1 MVGTADVGNIIGKQL
16 FGMASIIELS
26 EVEKSYL
33 RYVTSVLCFPADNGH
48 CWSARVIIGDRPQ
61 RALTHIDKQR
71 TE

>member
-33 RYVTSVLCFPADNGH
+33 RFVTSVLCFPADNGH
-48 CWSARVIIGDRPQ
+48 WSVRVIIGDRPQ